1 MVLADNP
8 LATLT
13 QAEITA
19 SEPLTVQQLQ
29 ARISEMLSSQQQ
41 LQRTHDTQLQ
51 AMLNKEHQANRTQD
65 AYLKR
70 ASEARTRDRG
80 RIEQLMRDKNELTA
94 SQLAQGAEELRATQ
108 NRILANEAESALHA
122 SQAAQ
127 HLQQVEAAI
136 TAAAQRAAMQEQ
148 RLDQTQSALHHA
160 QAIAQAQ
167 SETQAQALAQ
177 HNAHLH
183 AIAHAETTARLSQES
198 TVNRRL
204 FEQLTAEA
212 NKALADS
219 KVATEKAN
227 TAAARAEL
235 HAKILWEQEQNST
248 ATAVQAATNFQAA
261 HQTLP
266 SGPVFIPQDQADV
279 ASLNDIPMAPR
290 QRNPW
295 SYTGGPAGP
304 STVPPTSKY
313 QEKYSGPP
321 KEPRWWHQ
329 EAPDQPQP
337 RRQHNRAPPDPPG
350 PPDSSD
356 SSDDGRGPN
365 GERRPPHVSAGGRHH
380 TTTRSQGI
388 TTYRLLEKAEHLLAH
403 VPTYSGHDGSSGI
416 KFIAIADNYMHCNQE
431 TAHRMISAVTARLT
445 PDSVA
450 AHWHEAQIMS
460 AVRAHWKG
468 PSFDSAPGMTAYGF
482 PDSLQGWYQFR
493 TMFLDR
499 WTSPYESVQ
508 LRVKLSALTWKPAVM
523 TLDAHIANFATHI
536 HFLDMLESPISR
548 QDQLLHFIRSLNNRQ
563 LATRVKFDMSLLDA
577 IEAVQTRAANNSIHD
592 LVIPRNPPRS
602 GNPPRT
608 LATGLHEMNINADE
622 EEEEE
627 EDEEEYPDDDDTLN
641 AMQGGR
647 GTQMRGKSGGRTPAR
662 GGRGGRR
669 GRSAGRGS
677 GGQSLSPQQLEGFR
691 SSKCIHCGQD
701 GHFKRDCPQ
710 ATGG

>member
-29 ARISEMLSSQQQ
+29 ARIAEMLSSQQQ

-160 QAIAQAQ
+160 QALAQAQ
-167 SETQAQALAQ
+167 SETQAQALVQ

-212 NKALADS
+212 NKSLNDS

-227 TAAARAEL
+227 TAAARAKL

-266 SGPVFIPQDQADV
+266 SGPVFEPQNQADV
-279 ASLNDIPMAPR
+279 ASLGDVPMTR
-290 QRNPW
+290 QSGRERTPPHDD
-295 SYTGGPAGP
+295 TG
-304 STVPPTSKY
+304 KD
-313 QEKYSGPP
+313 KDH
-321 KEPRWWHQ
+321 RWW
-329 EAPDQPQP
+329 DQPQRDASANRTRNGPP
-337 RRQHNRAPPDPPG
+337 RPPG
-350 PPDSSD
+350 DPDD
-356 SSDDGRGPN
+356 PSDD
-365 GERRPPHVSAGGRHH
+365 E
-380 TTTRSQGI
+380 TTTATTDLRPATRHITVNIRLPNPQPRGSQLAVSSKKRSI
-388 TTYRLLEKAEHLLAH
+388 SWLTFPPTLVTTAR
-403 VPTYSGHDGSSGI
+403 PGSS
-416 KFIAIADNYMHCNQE
+416 
-431 TAHRMISAVTARLT
+431 
-445 PDSVA
+445 
-450 AHWHEAQIMS
+450 
-460 AVRAHWKG
+460 
-468 PSFDSAPGMTAYGF
+468 
-482 PDSLQGWYQFR
+482 
-493 TMFLDR
+493 
-499 WTSPYESVQ
+499 
-508 LRVKLSALTWKPAVM
+508 
-523 TLDAHIANFATHI
+523 
-536 HFLDMLESPISR
+536 
-548 QDQLLHFIRSLNNRQ
+548 
-563 LATRVKFDMSLLDA
+563 SLLLRIIICTA
-577 IEAVQTRAANNSIHD
+577 IRK
-592 LVIPRNPPRS
+592 R
-602 GNPPRT
+602 RT
-608 LATGLHEMNINADE
+608 A
-622 EEEEE
+622 
-627 EDEEEYPDDDDTLN
+627 
-641 AMQGGR
+641 
-647 GTQMRGKSGGRTPAR
+647 
-662 GGRGGRR
+662 
-669 GRSAGRGS
+669 
-677 GGQSLSPQQLEGFR
+677 
-691 SSKCIHCGQD
+691 
-701 GHFKRDCPQ
+701 
-710 ATGG
+710 